1 MSSLLKKKR
10 SPFKPN
16 RMLESKKNI
25 LLKIRMQV
33 SSYTWGLCEI
43 FTSLQLKSG
52 PEKEPVLVVTTA
64 ECFEDTILCPRLPKS
79 GNCVHSR

>member
-1 MSSLLKKKR
+1 
-10 SPFKPN
+10 
-16 RMLESKKNI
+16 
-25 LLKIRMQV
+25 MQV

-52 PEKEPVLVVTTA
+52 PEKEPLLVVTTT
-64 ECFEDTILCPRLPKS
+64 ECFEDTILCPRLPKL